1 VSDDGSILGRFVV
14 REATGLISILEG
26 TIREIVRQEVS
37 SALQAHQAT
46 PLPAGRERWLTPPA
60 AARQVGISEK
70 AIRNMIRTGAIV
82 PRLRNVDPNP
92 RQPKYLV
99 NVDDVTLV
107 AQRPAPLP
115 DPAASTEGQLDLED
129 HARRIRARAGGR

>member
-1 VSDDGSILGRFVV
+1 M

-37 SALQAHQAT
+37 TALQAHQAI

-82 PRLRNVDPNP
+82 PRLRNVEPNP
-92 RQPKYLV
+92 RQPKFLV

-107 AQRPAPLP
+107 AQRPVPSQ
-115 DPAASTEGQLDLED
+115 DPAVAGEEQLDLEG
-129 HARRIRARAGGR
+129 HARRIRAKAGRR

>member
-1 VSDDGSILGRFVV
+1 VQ
-14 REATGLISILEG
+14 EATGLISILEG

-37 SALQAHQAT
+37 TALQAHQGT
-46 PLPAGRERWLTPPA
+46 PLRPGRERWLTPPA

-107 AQRPAPLP
+107 AQRPLP
-115 DPAASTEGQLDLED
+115 PAEPAAHAAEQLDLED
-129 HARRIRARAGGR
+129 HARRIRAKAGRR

>member
-1 VSDDGSILGRFVV
+1 M

-37 SALQAHQAT
+37 TALQAHQAT

-60 AARQVGISEK
+60 AARHVGISEK

-82 PRLRNVDPNP
+82 PRLRNVNPHP

-107 AQRPAPLP
+107 AQRPAPP
-115 DPAASTEGQLDLED
+115 PEPGVAAVEQLDLED
-129 HARRIRARAGGR
+129 HARRIRAKAGRR